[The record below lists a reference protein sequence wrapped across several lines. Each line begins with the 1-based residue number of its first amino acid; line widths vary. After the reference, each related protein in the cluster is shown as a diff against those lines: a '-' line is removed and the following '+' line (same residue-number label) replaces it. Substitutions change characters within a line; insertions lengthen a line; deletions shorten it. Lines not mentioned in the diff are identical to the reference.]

1 MKRTYRTHY
10 LQCEWEASTSIGRD
24 SGRSLAHQSTHSKYR
39 RRHMSENKKTVIRNA
54 RLVDGSGAPET
65 VADVMFED
73 GIIREITG
81 AGKSPTAHAHRIIDA
96 DGLLLTPGWVDVHT
110 HYDAQATWDPYLTP
124 SSWHGATTVVMGNCG
139 VGFAPAHED
148 RHEWLIELMEGV
160 EDIPGAAMTE
170 GLTWGW
176 RTFPEYLDTL
186 ASQERVIDIGAQIAH
201 GALRAFVMGERGA
214 ANESATDADIAEM
227 AKAVDEAMAAGA
239 LGFSTSRTPIH
250 KSKSGELVPGTN
262 ADENELF
269 GIAEAL
275 NKHGRGVFQ
284 FAPEHKI
291 LPTDEWPW
299 MRELSARNPNVTVS
313 VNLNQDD
320 AAPDV
325 WRTVLKELDRAQA
338 DGLNIIAQVAGRSI
352 GVLMCLEGSFHPLAF
367 HPAWQEIAHLSQAE
381 KVKALRDE
389 TLRNKFVNE
398 MPRDNGFFENIVL
411 SRLWKMF
418 PVTDA
423 NINYEPNPKTDS
435 IDALAQARRIAP
447 MDMVYDQ
454 LLANDGRGMIYMP
467 FFNYSYGD
475 LSMTYELMQH
485 EHTRNGLSDA
495 GAHCGAIC
503 DGGMPTFLMTH
514 WVRDRQRGPR
524 LQLEKMV
531 QRQTR
536 KTAELYGLTD
546 RGLIAPGLRADLNLI
561 DFEALTFD
569 MPEMV
574 YDFPA
579 NGRRLVQHAQG
590 YVGTFVNGV
599 QTVAN
604 DEFTGAMPGKLLRG

>member
-1 MKRTYRTHY
+1 MAT
-10 LQCEWEASTSIGRD
+10 AD
-24 SGRSLAHQSTHSKYR
+24 S
-39 RRHMSENKKTVIRNA
+39 KKTVIRNA

-320 AAPDV
+320 AAPEV

-604 DEFTGAMPGKLLRG
+604 DEFTGAMPGKLLRGQKTH

>member
-1 MKRTYRTHY
+1 
-10 LQCEWEASTSIGRD
+10 
-24 SGRSLAHQSTHSKYR
+24 
-39 RRHMSENKKTVIRNA
+39 
-54 RLVDGSGAPET
+54 
-65 VADVMFED
+65 
-73 GIIREITG
+73 
-81 AGKSPTAHAHRIIDA
+81 
-96 DGLLLTPGWVDVHT
+96 
-110 HYDAQATWDPYLTP
+110 
-124 SSWHGATTVVMGNCG
+124 
-139 VGFAPAHED
+139 
-148 RHEWLIELMEGV
+148 MEGV

-299 MRELSARNPNVTVS
+299 MRELSTRNPNVTVS

-320 AAPDV
+320 AAPEV

-398 MPRDNGFFENIVL
+398 MPRDGGFFENIVL

-435 IDALAQARRIAP
+435 IDALAQVRRIAP

-454 LLANDGRGMIYMP
+454 LLANNGRGMIYMP

-604 DEFTGAMPGKLLRG
+604 DEFTGAMPGKLLRGSL

>member
-1 MKRTYRTHY
+1 MAT
-10 LQCEWEASTSIGRD
+10 AD
-24 SGRSLAHQSTHSKYR
+24 S
-39 RRHMSENKKTVIRNA
+39 KKTVIRNA
-54 RLVDGSGAPET
+54 RLIDGSGAPET

-227 AKAVDEAMAAGA
+227 SKAVDEAMAAGA

-398 MPRDNGFFENIVL
+398 MPRDGGFFENIVL

-435 IDALAQARRIAP
+435 IDALAQARRITP

-454 LLANDGRGMIYMP
+454 LLANGGRGMIYMP

>member
-1 MKRTYRTHY
+1 M
-10 LQCEWEASTSIGRD
+10 D
-24 SGRSLAHQSTHSKYR
+24 S
-39 RRHMSENKKTVIRNA
+39 KKTVIRNA
-54 RLVDGSGAPET
+54 RLVDGSGESARD
-65 VADVMFED
+65 ADVVFQD
-73 GIIREITG
+73 GIITEVTG
-81 AGKSPTAHAHRIIDA
+81 AGKAHTAHAHRIVEA
-96 DGLLLTPGWVDVHT
+96 DGLLVAPGWVDIHT
-110 HYDAQATWDPYLTP
+110 HYDAQATWDPFLTP

-160 EDIPGAAMTE
+160 EDIPGSAMTE

-176 RTFPEYLDTL
+176 RSFPEYLDVL
-186 ASQERVIDIGAQIAH
+186 ESQERVIDIGTQIAH
-201 GALRAFVMGERGA
+201 GPLRAFVMGERGA
-214 ANESATDADIAEM
+214 ANEAPTPEDISMM
-227 AKAVDEAMAAGA
+227 AKLVEEAMTNGA

-250 KSKSGELVPGTN
+250 KAKNGELVPGTH
-262 ADENELF
+262 AEENELF
-269 GIAEAL
+269 AIATAMS
-275 NKHGRGVFQ
+275 KGGSGVFQ

-299 MRELSARNPNVTVS
+299 MVEMAKRTGVTVS

-320 AAPDV
+320 AAPEV
-325 WRTVLKELDRAQA
+325 WRTVLTQLEKANAEGVPLV
-338 DGLNIIAQVAGRSI
+338 AQVAGRSI

-367 HPAWQEIAHLSQAE
+367 HPAWQEIAHLPHHQMVVE
-381 KVKALRDE
+381 LRNPVLRD
-389 TLRNKFVNE
+389 KFVNDV
-398 MPRDNGFFENIVL
+398 PRDGGFFDNVVL

-418 PVTDA
+418 AVTDA
-423 NINYEPNPKTDS
+423 NINYEPDPKTDS
-435 IDALAQARRIAP
+435 IDAQAQQQRISP

-454 LLANDGRGMIYMP
+454 LLSNNGKGMIYMP

-503 DGGMPTFLMTH
+503 DGGMPTFLLTH

-546 RGLIAPGLRADLNLI
+546 RGLIAPGMRADINLI
-561 DFEALTFD
+561 DFDALSFD
-569 MPEMV
+569 MPSMA

-579 NGRRLVQHAQG
+579 NGRRLVQHAKG
-590 YVGTFVNGV
+590 YVATFVNGV
-599 QTVAN
+599 QTVSH
-604 DEFTGAMPGKLLRG
+604 DEFTGALPGKLLRGAR

>member
-1 MKRTYRTHY
+1 MATEDSKR
-10 LQCEWEASTSIGRD
+10 
-24 SGRSLAHQSTHSKYR
+24 
-39 RRHMSENKKTVIRNA
+39 TVIRNA

-65 VADVMFED
+65 TADVVFED
-73 GIIREITG
+73 GIIREVLG
-81 AGKSPTAHAHRIIDA
+81 AGKAPTAHAHRIIEA

-110 HYDAQATWDPYLTP
+110 HYDAQATWDPWLTP

-176 RTFPEYLDTL
+176 RSFPEYLDTL

-214 ANESATDADIAEM
+214 ANESATDADVAEM
-227 AKAVDEAMAAGA
+227 AKQVDEAMAAGA

-299 MRELSARNPNVTVS
+299 MRELSARNPHVTVS

-320 AAPDV
+320 AAPEV

-367 HPAWQEIAHLSQAE
+367 HPAWQEIAHLSHADR
-381 KVKALRDE
+381 VKALRDE

-398 MPRDNGFFENIVL
+398 IPRDGGFFEGVVL

-423 NINYEPNPKTDS
+423 NIDYEPNPKTDS
-435 IDALAQARRIAP
+435 IDALAQTRRIAP
-447 MDMVYDQ
+447 MEMVYDQ
-454 LLANDGRGMIYMP
+454 LLSNDGRGMIYMP

-475 LSMTYELMQH
+475 LSMTHELMQH

-561 DFEALTFD
+561 DFDALSFD

-579 NGRRLVQHAQG
+579 NGRRLVQHAKG
-590 YVGTFVNGV
+590 YAGTFVNGV
-599 QTVAN
+599 QTVER
-604 DEFTGAMPGKLLRG
+604 DEFTGALPGKLLRGN